1 MRKSKGK
8 YGKRRQEKH
17 TDRKEN
23 GKRKWQTARAYSVFE
38 GARDKKEW
46 LSLGASL
53 YDERKQGFLL
63 KETKRIFIGSE
74 TKTSLES
81 VIENGII
88 MENWELYRFSLDPES
103 KKFWHEIRT
112 EEEIGRFL
120 QRCLEQK
127 KQKRILLYIDDFS
140 DFYDTISDEDLVVF
154 GKY

>member
-1 MRKSKGK
+1 
-8 YGKRRQEKH
+8 
-17 TDRKEN
+17 
-23 GKRKWQTARAYSVFE
+23 
-38 GARDKKEW
+38 
-46 LSLGASL
+46 
-53 YDERKQGFLL
+53 
-63 KETKRIFIGSE
+63 
-74 TKTSLES
+74 
-81 VIENGII
+81 

-154 GKY
+154 GKYLKTQKQEQLLIITQGIFKKLSEYKDTGLYVYLVRCEDGMMEESTIQKLCF